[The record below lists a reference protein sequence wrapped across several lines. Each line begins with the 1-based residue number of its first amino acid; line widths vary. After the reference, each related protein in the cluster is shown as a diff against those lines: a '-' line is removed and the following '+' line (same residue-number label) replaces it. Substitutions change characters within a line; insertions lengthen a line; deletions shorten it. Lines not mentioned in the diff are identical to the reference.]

1 MTYSLTVI
9 VRKLT
14 FPNLAGVIAV
24 GILWPLASVGASAT
38 RPAPSWHPIEEIQSA
53 AEEYIRL
60 TVGRDDARVMPSAG
74 HLDSRLQLPHCGQDL
89 APYLPARGRSTG
101 RIIVGV
107 RCQGDRPW
115 NIFLPVNV
123 AVMEDVIVSAAAL
136 PLGHRVMPE
145 DLVLRQRD
153 VSGLTGGYLTD
164 PEVVVGQLLRRPIAR
179 GIVMTRNQLTA
190 PVMIRKGQA
199 VTLSIE
205 NGSIAIR
212 MSGKALMNGAV
223 NERIRVQNADSG
235 RVVEGIV
242 RSNEVVQ
249 IVAH

>member
-1 MTYSLTVI
+1 MKFKLTAN

-14 FPNLAGVIAV
+14 FRSLATALAA
-24 GILWPLASVGASAT
+24 GILWPPAAVAAT
-38 RPAPSWHPIEEIQSA
+38 APPPSNWHPIKDIQAA

-60 TVGRDDARVMPSAG
+60 TVGRDDSRVVPSAG

-89 APYLPARGRSTG
+89 DPYLPARGRSTG

-115 NIFLPVNV
+115 NIFLPVSV
-123 AVMEDVIVSAAAL
+123 AVMEDVIVSASAL

-145 DLVLRQRD
+145 DLEVRQRD
-153 VSGLTGGYLTD
+153 VSRLTSGYLTEPD
-164 PEVVVGQLLRRPIAR
+164 AIVGQLLRRPIGR
-179 GIVMTRNQLTA
+179 GIVLTRNQLSA

-212 MSGKALMNGAV
+212 MSGKALMNGAA
-223 NERIRVQNADSG
+223 NERIRVQNSDSG